1 MATTSKLGYGNAESL
16 DTAITNGIIDEKDL
30 VITKD
35 TSEFYYIR
43 DDKSKQAIRPRTHV
57 FDSNGQAN
65 EQLNNSSDTYAG
77 QTVMIKNTSGKYEPW
92 IVQLLDT
99 GKFAVEPFNTASE
112 HDGGDQWQTGDK
124 QHPAPRYYVG
134 GRGQ

>member
-1 MATTSKLGYGNAESL
+1 MATTSKLGYGNAENL

-43 DDKSKQAIRPRTHV
+43 DDKSKQAIRPRTRV

-77 QTVMIKNTSGKYEPW
+77 QTVMIKNTAGKYEPW

-99 GKFAVEPFNTASE
+99 GKFAVEPFNTVST
-112 HDGGDQWQTGDK
+112 GFVWQEF
-124 QHPAPRYYVG
+124 
-134 GRGQ
+134 